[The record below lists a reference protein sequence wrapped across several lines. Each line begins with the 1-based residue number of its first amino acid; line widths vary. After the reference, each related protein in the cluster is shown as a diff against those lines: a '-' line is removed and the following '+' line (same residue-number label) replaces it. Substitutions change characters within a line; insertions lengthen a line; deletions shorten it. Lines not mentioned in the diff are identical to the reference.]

1 MKCRICSG
9 NVREFFDLGP
19 QPVSDAFLLPPARAD
34 EFFYRLRVGVCESCM
49 MVQQAEEIP
58 RQKMFHADYPY
69 RSSGSALIRQHF
81 AAVARRFLETELSG
95 PDAFIVEIGSN
106 DGVMLKTISQ
116 AGIRHLGVD
125 PSGGAAEV
133 SAECGVRVQVDF
145 FDETT
150 AGTILARDG
159 QADVI
164 YSANTVSHISY
175 LDSVFRGVDKLLADN
190 GVFVIEDRY
199 LGDILEQTAFD
210 QIYDEHFY
218 LFSVRSVRALAQL
231 HGLELSGVE
240 HLPVHGGTIRYTIS
254 RPGRRAISPEIARL
268 CALEPVD
275 FAVFEGFA
283 RRAAD
288 IRDALTTLLT
298 GLREQGRRVVGYGAT
313 AKSATILNYCG
324 IGPDLIPCICD
335 STPGKQGRLT
345 PGSHIPVLAAESFAA
360 PYPDYAL
367 LFAWNHA
374 EEIMAKEQEFKRRG
388 GRWIMYVPEVHIV

>member
-9 NVREFFDLGP
+9 NVSKFFDLGP
-19 QPVSDAFLLPPARAD
+19 QPISDAFLLPSAREN
-34 EFFYRLRVGVCESCM
+34 EFLYRLQVGVCESCM

-69 RSSGSALIRQHF
+69 RSSGSALMRKHF
-81 AAVARRFLETELSG
+81 EAVARRFLATELSG
-95 PDAFIVEIGSN
+95 RDPFIVEIGSN
-106 DGVMLKTISQ
+106 DGVMLKTISE

-125 PSGGAAEV
+125 PSGGAAEA

-175 LDSVFRGVDKLLADN
+175 LDSVFRGVDKLLAEN

-218 LFSVRSVRALAQL
+218 LFSVRSVQALVQL
-231 HGLELSGVE
+231 HGLELSDIE

-254 RPGRRAISPEIARL
+254 RPGRRVVGPEVGRL
-268 CALEPVD
+268 RASEPVD
-275 FAVFEGFA
+275 FSVFDDFA

-288 IRDALTTLLT
+288 IRDELVTLLAR
-298 GLREQGRRVVGYGAT
+298 LRDEGRRVVGYGAT

-324 IGPDLIPCICD
+324 IGPDLIPYICD

-345 PGSHIPVLAAESFAA
+345 PGSHIPVLAPESFAD

-374 EEIMAKEQEFKRRG
+374 EEIMAKEQAFRQHG
-388 GRWIMYVPEVHIV
+388 GQWIMYVPGVHIV